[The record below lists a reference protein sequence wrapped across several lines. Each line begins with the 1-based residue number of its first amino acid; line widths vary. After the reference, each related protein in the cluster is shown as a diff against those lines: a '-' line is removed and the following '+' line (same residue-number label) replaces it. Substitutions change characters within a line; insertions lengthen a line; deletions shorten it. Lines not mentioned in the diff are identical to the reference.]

1 MKIAIFLHQIRQLIA
16 KDQLGEALLVLR
28 SLLKTSPLLDEVLL
42 HSGRFHE
49 IRKQIRLGMVSN
61 ADATLKK
68 NQFREGLLDLI
79 REIEELTFPKTNSS
93 DFKQGLLLYHIPQ
106 VMMLE
111 DETRCIVRVALNHD
125 VLLEDLK
132 ISDNVKKRLLK
143 KVSKSMQIE
152 LNDPSGGQFFA
163 IRTTSKA
170 VQTVDLDGDEYTE
183 WRFYIKP
190 LIEGIFLLE
199 IKAAIIELV
208 EGERELREKV
218 FEEEVEVISQ
228 KQILEITD
236 TRDAP
241 FKIAGE
247 ALVFSPNT
255 RPHIQNEKLIGG
267 YENDKTNIL
276 KEELEQSISVYMA
289 DDKDRISNSKNIVS
303 GSNIHAGGN
312 VHIGDNIHIHQ
323 SQTTPPLETDASRR
337 LRELISKNQIE
348 RALEE
353 LRQLTAGRQD
363 GLQDEV
369 DGLARQ
375 WNKIGRDRRM
385 GTLSFDQENVAQN
398 RITAAMLEVVAA
410 LEKA

>member
-208 EGERELREKV
+208 EGERE
-218 FEEEVEVISQ
+218 
-228 KQILEITD
+228 
-236 TRDAP
+236 
-241 FKIAGE
+241 
-247 ALVFSPNT
+247 
-255 RPHIQNEKLIGG
+255 
-267 YENDKTNIL
+267 
-276 KEELEQSISVYMA
+276 
-289 DDKDRISNSKNIVS
+289 
-303 GSNIHAGGN
+303 
-312 VHIGDNIHIHQ
+312 
-323 SQTTPPLETDASRR
+323 
-337 LRELISKNQIE
+337 
-348 RALEE
+348 
-353 LRQLTAGRQD
+353 
-363 GLQDEV
+363 
-369 DGLARQ
+369 
-375 WNKIGRDRRM
+375 
-385 GTLSFDQENVAQN
+385 
-398 RITAAMLEVVAA
+398 
-410 LEKA
+410 

>member
-1 MKIAIFLHQIRQLIA
+1 MKPSQI
-16 KDQLGEALLVLR
+16 
-28 SLLKTSPLLDEVLL
+28 
-42 HSGRFHE
+42 
-49 IRKQIRLGMVSN
+49 
-61 ADATLKK
+61 
-68 NQFREGLLDLI
+68 
-79 REIEELTFPKTNSS
+79 
-93 DFKQGLLLYHIPQ
+93 
-106 VMMLE
+106 
-111 DETRCIVRVALNHD
+111 
-125 VLLEDLK
+125 
-132 ISDNVKKRLLK
+132 
-143 KVSKSMQIE
+143 
-152 LNDPSGGQFFA
+152 
-163 IRTTSKA
+163 
-170 VQTVDLDGDEYTE
+170 
-183 WRFYIKP
+183 
-190 LIEGIFLLE
+190 
-199 IKAAIIELV
+199 
-208 EGERELREKV
+208 
-218 FEEEVEVISQ
+218 
-228 KQILEITD
+228 
-236 TRDAP
+236 
-241 FKIAGE
+241 
-247 ALVFSPNT
+247 
-255 RPHIQNEKLIGG
+255 
-267 YENDKTNIL
+267 
-276 KEELEQSISVYMA
+276 SISMA